1 MDGKAGADGCDA
13 ESDGEGVWSDTSMT
27 NEKIV
32 NLLDCLRKK
41 QIFLFVYRFFDKKM
55 LEDTWRILYNFL

>member
-1 MDGKAGADGCDA
+1 
-13 ESDGEGVWSDTSMT
+13 MT